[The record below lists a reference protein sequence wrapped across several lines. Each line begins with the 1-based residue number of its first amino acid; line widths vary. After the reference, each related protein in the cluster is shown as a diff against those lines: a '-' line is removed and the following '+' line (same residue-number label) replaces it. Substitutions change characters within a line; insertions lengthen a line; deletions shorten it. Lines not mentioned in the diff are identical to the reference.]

1 VSDVQQYVLLIFEDY
16 TVQYERH
23 ELLEIFG
30 LCSPILGVKS
40 TFYGID
46 SMTLEFY
53 KARSVAEPAAH
64 SQDCEKTGIPVVN
77 ISKSEISMILRVV
90 SNNEVRRI
98 CKSTWR

>member
-1 VSDVQQYVLLIFEDY
+1 MSAVQQHVLLIFEDY

-46 SMTLEFY
+46 SMTLEVIGFIERGLSQSQQRTVRI
-53 KARSVAEPAAH
+53 ARKLAFQLSI
-64 SQDCEKTGIPVVN
+64 SN
-77 ISKSEISMILRVV
+77 ISRNPKFL
-90 SNNEVRRI
+90 
-98 CKSTWR
+98 